1 MLQGGAR
8 PGYGFCLV
16 IVLLV
21 RPFCAID
28 GPLLSVILELRRR
41 DRHSMPILPFI
52 VNGLPD
58 ASLRPRTT
66 QPAPRL
72 LSVEKGW

>member
-41 DRHSMPILPFI
+41 DRHSMPFLPFI
-52 VNGLPD
+52 VNAFPMHLLD
-58 ASLRPRTT
+58 QARHSLL
-66 QPAPRL
+66 Q
-72 LSVEKGW
+72 GF